1 MHDVKQVIFNP
12 KSINQVE
19 YDNTHKNLKVKIT
32 GIAIDGKE
40 LTLVI
45 GCWEDEWILITVY

>member
-19 YDNTHKNLKVKIT
+19 YDDTHKNLKVKIT
-32 GIAIDGKE
+32 GVAIDGKE